1 MRRPVDAT
9 RLDQFLEELG
19 RECRTDVRVYLT
31 GGATA
36 VLQGWRPST
45 IGVDLKIVPDSDPV
59 LRAIPRLKE
68 TLEINVELAS
78 PDDFI
83 PELPG
88 WQERSPLIRR
98 EGRAAFH
105 HYDFYAQA
113 LAKIERGHDQ
123 DLRDADALVRSGL
136 VEAPALLHFFGQIE
150 PKLYRYPAID
160 PASFRRAVE
169 AFVGRH
175 AKD

>member
-1 MRRPVDAT
+1 MRRPVDAA
-9 RLDQFLEELG
+9 RLGRFLEELG
-19 RECRTDVRVYLT
+19 RECRTDVRIYLT

-36 VLQGWRPST
+36 VLQGWRSST
-45 IGVDLKIVPDSDPV
+45 IDIDLKIVPDSDPV
-59 LRAIPRLKE
+59 LQAIPRLKE
-68 TLEINVELAS
+68 DLEVNVELAS

-83 PELPG
+83 PQLPG

-98 EGRAAFH
+98 EGCAAFY

-123 DLRDADALVRSGL
+123 DLRDAEALVRNGL
-136 VEAPALLHFFGQIE
+136 VEPPALLRLFGQIE

-160 PASFRRAVE
+160 PASFRRAVD